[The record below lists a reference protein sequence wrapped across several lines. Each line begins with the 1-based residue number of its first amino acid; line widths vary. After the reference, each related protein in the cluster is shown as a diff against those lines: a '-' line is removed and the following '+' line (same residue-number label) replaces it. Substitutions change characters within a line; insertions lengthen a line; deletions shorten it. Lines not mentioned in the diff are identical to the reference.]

1 MRHAT
6 IFAWKLKSI
15 LEYFNI
21 SMLSLDTSLSGN
33 DTQFIKM
40 SQTALKVVYVPVEV
54 NHQMSHVHVC
64 RALQFKKIDICIA

>member
-1 MRHAT
+1 
-6 IFAWKLKSI
+6 
-15 LEYFNI
+15 
-21 SMLSLDTSLSGN
+21 MLSLDTSLSGN